1 MILKGIDIFKNQ
13 PVRISV
19 EKGTI
24 VDKQPIPH
32 EANLPF
38 VSPGFFDV
46 QVNGYQGLDYSSA
59 GLTVA
64 DVAQMVRNL
73 APSGTTRHVPTIIT
87 NSQERICQNL
97 ETIARAVREQAL
109 VAAAIPGIHIEGPYI
124 SAEDGPR
131 GAHDRSFVRDPSI
144 AELDEWIEASHNL
157 LRVVT
162 LAPERDKAIPFI
174 SYAVSKGIVVSIG
187 HTGATPEQIREA
199 VDAGAT
205 LSTHLGNG
213 SHAMLPRLK
222 NYLWEQLAD
231 EHTWAGI
238 IADGYHLPDSV
249 LKVFA
254 KAKGLDRIVLV
265 SDVAFLGGYDPGRY
279 NWGNIAV
286 EVYPDG
292 HLGLADTPF
301 LAGAGHLLDTCIPRF
316 AAAAGIP
323 LAQSVALAT
332 SNPERLLGLGEGKQ
346 AIRVGSRAD
355 LVLFTVTGP
364 NVALNIERTVLAG
377 ATLYERKEAWA

>member
-1 MILKGIDIFKNQ
+1 MVLKGIDIFENQ
-13 PVRISV
+13 PVRITV

-24 VDKQPIPH
+24 VAKQSIPH
-32 EANLPF
+32 EADLPF

-46 QVNGYQGLDYSSA
+46 QVNGYKGLDYSSL
-59 GLTVA
+59 GLTAA
-64 DVAQMVRNL
+64 DVEQMVRNL

-97 ETIARAVREQAL
+97 EIIARAVRERAL

-131 GAHDRSFVRDPSI
+131 GAHDPSFVRDPSI

-162 LAPERDKAIPFI
+162 LAPERANAIAFI

-187 HTGATPEQIREA
+187 HTAATPEQIREA
-199 VDAGAT
+199 IAAGAT

-265 SDVAFLGGYDPGRY
+265 SDVEFLGGYGPGRY
-279 NWGNIAV
+279 KWGNIAV

-332 SNPERLLGLGEGKQ
+332 GNPERLLGLGEGKQ

-355 LVLFTVTGP
+355 LALFTITGP

-377 ATLYERKEAWA
+377 ETLYERKEARA

>member
-1 MILKGIDIFKNQ
+1 MILKGIDIFENQ
-13 PVRISV
+13 PVRITV
-19 EKGTI
+19 EKGMI
-24 VDKQPIPH
+24 VAKQPIPQ
-32 EANLPF
+32 EADLPF

-46 QVNGYQGLDYSSA
+46 QVNGYKGLDYSSA

-64 DVAQMVRNL
+64 DVEHMVRNL

-97 ETIARAVREQAL
+97 ETIARAVRERPL

-131 GAHDRSFVRDPSI
+131 GAHDKSFVRDPSI
-144 AELDEWIEASHNL
+144 EELDEWMEASNNL

-162 LAPERDKAIPFI
+162 LAPERSGAIPFI

-199 VDAGAT
+199 LDAGAT

-213 SHAMLPRLK
+213 SHAMLPRLR

-231 EHTWAGI
+231 EHVWAGI

-249 LKVFA
+249 LKVFS

-265 SDVAFLGGYDPGRY
+265 SDVAFLGGYGPGRY
-279 NWGNIAV
+279 KWGNIAV

-332 SNPERLLGLGEGKQ
+332 GNPERLLGLGDGNQ

-355 LVLFTVTGP
+355 LVLFTTTGP
-364 NVALNIERTVLAG
+364 NVALDIEQTVLAG
-377 ATLYERKEAWA
+377 TTLYERKEARA

>member
-1 MILKGIDIFKNQ
+1 MILKGIDIFENQ
-13 PVRISV
+13 PVRITV

-32 EANLPF
+32 EGNLPF

-46 QVNGYQGLDYSSA
+46 QVNGYKGLDYSRA
-59 GLTVA
+59 GLTA
-64 DVAQMVRNL
+64 TDVEQMVRNL
-73 APSGTTRHVPTIIT
+73 APSGTTRHIPTIIT

-109 VAAAIPGIHIEGPYI
+109 VAAAIPGIHIEGPFI

-131 GAHDRSFVRDPSI
+131 GAHDPSFVRDPSI

-222 NYLWEQLAD
+222 NYLWEQLAN

-332 SNPERLLGLGEGKQ
+332 GNPERLLGLGAGKQ
-346 AIRVGSRAD
+346 AIRVGSRTD

-364 NVALNIERTVLAG
+364 KVALNIERTVLAG
-377 ATLYERKEAWA
+377 TTLYERKEARA